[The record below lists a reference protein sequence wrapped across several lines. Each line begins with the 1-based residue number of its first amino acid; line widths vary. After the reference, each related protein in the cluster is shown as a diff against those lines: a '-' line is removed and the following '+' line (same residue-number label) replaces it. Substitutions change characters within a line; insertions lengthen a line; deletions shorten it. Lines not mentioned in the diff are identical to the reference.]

1 MKNPAATILLGD
13 GRTITVELYPEIAP
27 NTVNNFIQLANS
39 GRYDGLTIHR
49 IVKEFVLQ
57 GGSFTGDC
65 HQEND
70 EFSIKGEFSE
80 NGFDNPLKH
89 DTGVISMARG
99 NHFDSAATQWFIM
112 HRPAERLDGK
122 YAAFGRVTGGQEV
135 VEELGY
141 RPTDET
147 PGKNNPPLTPIITEK
162 IRVELND
169 WNYTEPERIIPGVPL
184 FS

>member
-1 MKNPAATILLGD
+1 MKNPIATINFDD
-13 GRTITVELYPEIAP
+13 GRTIAVELYPEIAP

-49 IVKEFVLQ
+49 IVKEFMMQ

-65 HQEND
+65 RQEND

-80 NGFDNPLKH
+80 NGFENPLKH
-89 DTGVISMARG
+89 GTGVISMARG
-99 NHFDSAATQWFIM
+99 THFDSAATQWFIM

-122 YAAFGRVTGGQEV
+122 YAAFGKVIRGQEV

-147 PGKNNPPLTPIITEK
+147 PGKNNPPLMPIITEK

-169 WNYTEPERIIPGVPL
+169 WIYSEPERIVPGVPL